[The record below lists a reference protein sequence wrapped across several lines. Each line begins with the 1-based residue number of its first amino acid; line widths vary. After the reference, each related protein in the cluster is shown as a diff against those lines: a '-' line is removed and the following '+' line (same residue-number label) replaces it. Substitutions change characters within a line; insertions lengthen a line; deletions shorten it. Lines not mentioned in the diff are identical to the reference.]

1 MKEEEELTNRSSY
14 LVLVIILSASIICV
28 ISLDHQ
34 QLAYAKDNNNEG
46 ENNTRITLDSGLPIP
61 IDLPDSMLS
70 KLRTFC
76 ENSSS
81 YNYLQCGH
89 ESHTKMMA
97 KMRCSWGHD

>member
-1 MKEEEELTNRSSY
+1 MNGEQRTNRSSY
-14 LVLVIILSASIICV
+14 LMLVIILSASIICV

-34 QLAYAKDNNNEG
+34 QLAYAKDNNEG
-46 ENNTRITLDSGLPIP
+46 ENKTRITLDSGLPIP

-81 YNYLQCGH
+81 NLTSLVTITCNAVMNLTQ
-89 ESHTKMMA
+89 
-97 KMRCSWGHD
+97 R

>member
-1 MKEEEELTNRSSY
+1 MKEEEELTNRSRY
-14 LVLVIILSASIICV
+14 LVLVIILSAASIICV

-34 QLAYAKDNNNEG
+34 QLAYAKDNNNED
-46 ENNTRITLDSGLPIP
+46 ENKTRLTLDSGLPIP

-81 YNYLQCGH
+81 NLTSLVTITCNAVMNLTQ
-89 ESHTKMMA
+89 
-97 KMRCSWGHD
+97 R

>member
-1 MKEEEELTNRSSY
+1 MKEEEELTNRSRY
-14 LVLVIILSASIICV
+14 LVLVIILSAASIICV

-34 QLAYAKDNNNEG
+34 QLAYAKDNNNNEG
-46 ENNTRITLDSGLPIP
+46 ENKTRITLDSGLPIP

-81 YNYLQCGH
+81 NLTSLVTITCNAVMNLTQ
-89 ESHTKMMA
+89 
-97 KMRCSWGHD
+97 R